1 VPAAAANSGLIS
13 LDGGDWSRQ
22 PLQELDSGDSF
33 VTSRQRRFAP
43 IGRMEYPLEGLSTL
57 ML

>member
-43 IGRMEYPLEGLSTL
+43 IGRMEYP
-57 ML
+57 